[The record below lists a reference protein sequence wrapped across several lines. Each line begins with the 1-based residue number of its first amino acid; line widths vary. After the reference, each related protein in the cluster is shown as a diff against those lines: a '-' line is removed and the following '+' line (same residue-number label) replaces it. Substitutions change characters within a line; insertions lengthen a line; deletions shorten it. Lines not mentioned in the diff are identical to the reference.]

1 MKSPKILIILISVV
15 SAVAFLAWLFIES
28 SKPLPGEKIDANC
41 DNFTDFSK
49 IENINKSDKCR
60 AHIPDNT
67 IVNYSTNPPTLGPHS
82 ASWITKG
89 FYEEPRHDGNL
100 VHSMEH
106 GYVIVWYDCT
116 KPVISFQLP
125 VFKTVYAHEE
135 EATGD
140 VQPTNMTAGS
150 EGLAHIKLS
159 DMPKSF
165 SDGSCDVLKNQ
176 IKSYIEKNNHKLI
189 GMPRA
194 GMDSPLILTAWGR
207 ILKLNSFKEDQIKGF
222 VNTFR
227 DNGPEATVEP

>member
-1 MKSPKILIILISVV
+1 MKSPKILIILISVI
-15 SAVAFLAWLFIES
+15 SAVAFLAWLFMES
-28 SKPLPGEKIDANC
+28 SKPLPGEKIEANC

-49 IENINKSDKCR
+49 IENVDKSDKCR
-60 AHIPDNT
+60 AHVPDNT

-100 VHSMEH
+100 IHSMEH
-106 GYVIVWYDCT
+106 GYVIISYDCE
-116 KPVISFQLP
+116 KKVQSSEF
-125 VFKTVYAHEE
+125 VVRSAYAQ
-135 EATGD
+135 AG
-140 VQPTNMTAGS
+140 MTAGS
-150 EGLAHIKLS
+150 EGSPSASLES
-159 DMPKSF
+159 MPKAF

-227 DNGPEATVEP
+227 DNGPEATLEP